1 MRTKPLLQPVVKA
14 LERQERINI
23 FLLQLINE
31 MREQIG
37 LEPIAASAIES
48 IIDGSSS
55 GTSISAPPA
64 FNPAPVAPATPAQP
78 AAPVAAV
85 DPAQP
90 TAPTAPAAPEAPAA
104 TPGASAAPAASAPV
118 VGELRYLDNLHPSED
133 SDSLGYGC
141 DYMDLTDEPDCY
153 IFITTDDD
161 DKAWFQLNPDFAEI
175 LMRNDHRHAW
185 KHVVEIEG
193 GDIPVCPD
201 GKKYVISNISP
212 GDVRF
217 NGMEYLITSKAKI
230 KISVQ

>member
-14 LERQERINI
+14 LERQERINL

-55 GTSISAPPA
+55 GTSISVPPA
-64 FNPAPVAPATPAQP
+64 FNPAPVAPTTPAQP
-78 AAPVAAV
+78 AAPVAAAA
-85 DPAQP
+85 PAQP
-90 TAPTAPAAPEAPAA
+90 AAPAAPEAPAA
-104 TPGASAAPAASAPV
+104 ATATVATATPAASAPV
-118 VGELRYLDNLHPSED
+118 VGELHYLDNLHPSED

-141 DYMDLTDEPDCY
+141 DYMDLTDEPECY
-153 IFITTDDD
+153 IFITADDD

-175 LMRNDHRHAW
+175 LLRNDHRHAW
-185 KHVVEIEG
+185 KHVVDIEG

-201 GKKYVISNISP
+201 GKKYVISNITP